1 MKTLAIVGGGASG
14 MLAGITALETNPDIH
29 VIIFDQ
35 KDILGKKI
43 LSTGNGRC
51 NLTNKNMSLDYF
63 RSDEPQLISS
73 VLKAFGYSDTIRFFE
88 NLGLLMKSRNGYIYP
103 RCDQASVVR
112 SVLDNRLKELGAD
125 IRRENAVTSIC
136 RTKKG
141 FQIETGSEKIQA
153 DRIILSAGGKASSKL
168 GSDGSGYTLVKS
180 LGHSVVPVVPALVQ
194 LKVKDFAFQKASG
207 VRTDA
212 KVTALINGRMAA
224 SDTGELQITNYGISG
239 IPVFQVSRYI
249 SRALYEKKNAQVMI
263 DFLPEL
269 EEASLRELFNK
280 KLQHLSENQ
289 KAKPEDLLTGILH
302 TKLIPEILRISG
314 IRFSAKL
321 NMIKGAELTRLCEV
335 IKSCRLNIS
344 DTNGFDNAQ
353 VSAGGVSL
361 KEVDMETMQ
370 SCITK
375 DLYLAGELLDVDG
388 ICGGYNLQWAWA
400 TGYLAG
406 KHAASD
412 YNNYFKKYINSADS

>member
-1 MKTLAIVGGGASG
+1 MKTLAIIGGGASG
-14 MLAGITALETNPDIH
+14 MLAGITALETNPDIK

-51 NLTNKNMSLDYF
+51 NLTNEKMSLDYF

-73 VLKAFGYSDTIRFFE
+73 VLKDFGYPDTIRFFE
-88 NLGLLMKSRNGYIYP
+88 NLGLLTKSRNGYVYP

-125 IRRENAVTSIC
+125 IRRETTVTAIF

-141 FQIETGSEKIQA
+141 FQIETGSGKIQA

-168 GSDGSGYTLVKS
+168 GSDGSGYTLAKS

-194 LKVKDFAFQKASG
+194 LKVKDFAFTKASG

-212 KVTALINGRMAA
+212 KVTALVNGRVAA

-239 IPVFQVSRYI
+239 IPVFQISRYI
-249 SRALYEKKNAQVMI
+249 SRALYEKQNAQVMI

-280 KLQHLSENQ
+280 RLHHLSENP
-289 KAKPEDLLTGILH
+289 KAKPEELLTGILH
-302 TKLIPEILRISG
+302 TKLIPEILRIAG

-321 NMIKGAELTRLCEV
+321 NMIKDAELTRLYEV
-335 IKSCRLNIS
+335 LKSCMLNIS

-353 VSAGGVSL
+353 VSAGGISL

-375 DLYLAGELLDVDG
+375 GLYLAGELLDVDG
-388 ICGGYNLQWAWA
+388 ICGGYNLQWAWSSGA
-400 TGYLAG
+400 VAG
-406 KHAASD
+406 RYAA
-412 YNNYFKKYINSADS
+412 KEQR

>member
-125 IRRENAVTSIC
+125 VRRENAVTSIC
-136 RTKKG
+136 QTKKG

-269 EEASLRELFNK
+269 EEASLRELFSK

-302 TKLIPEILRISG
+302 TKLISG

-412 YNNYFKKYINSADS
+412 L

>member
-1 MKTLAIVGGGASG
+1 MKILAIVGGGASG

-103 RCDQASVVR
+103 RCD
-112 SVLDNRLKELGAD
+112 LDNRLKELGAD

-269 EEASLRELFNK
+269 EEASLRELFSK

-412 YNNYFKKYINSADS
+412 L